1 MSTVTVFGAGAWG
14 STMAQVLND
23 AGNDVLLWGRSE
35 DVIAEINSAHTN
47 KKYLGSHELPLSLKA
62 TTDLA
67 QAFAHSHIYVLA
79 IPAQQLRV
87 TLQEWKPF
95 FSSDSIIVSTLKGIE
110 ISTQMRMTEV
120 IEDVLGPHAIA
131 LITGPNLADEL
142 VLRQPAG
149 AVAAAPTQELADQ
162 MRDLFRTPYYRVY
175 TDELVLRQPAGAVA
189 AAPTQELADQMRD
202 LFRTPYYR
210 VYTSVDVMGCE
221 LAGAIKS
228 VIALAVGISIG
239 MGFGENTQAMLIT
252 RGLNEV
258 ARLCAAHG
266 SDPLSAAGLAGMG
279 DLVASCGSPLSRNR
293 TFGEVLGRTGSM
305 AQASEQ
311 VAKTVEGVASA
322 GAVAEIAHRV
332 GIEVPVIEAVGEIV
346 SEQLTPAAAL
356 QKLMEITTKAENF
369 IR

>member
-1 MSTVTVFGAGAWG
+1 MSKVTVFGAGAWG
-14 STMAQVLND
+14 STMAQVLSD
-23 AGNDVLLWGRSE
+23 AGNEVLLWGRSSE
-35 DVIAEINSAHTN
+35 VIAEINTSHTN
-47 KKYLGSHELPLSLKA
+47 TKYLGAHTLPDSLSA
-62 TTDLA
+62 TTDLRE
-67 QAFAHSHIYVLA
+67 AFDFSDKYVLA
-79 IPAQQLRV
+79 IPAQQLRT
-87 TLQEWKPF
+87 TLGEWKPF
-95 FSSDSIIVSTLKGIE
+95 FKPNSIIVSTLKGIE

-120 IEDVLGPHAIA
+120 IEDVLGPHKIAI
-131 LITGPNLADEL
+131 ITGPNLADEL

-149 AVAAAPTQELADQ
+149 AVAAAPTMELA
-162 MRDLFRTPYYRVY
+162 
-175 TDELVLRQPAGAVA
+175 ELI
-189 AAPTQELADQMRD
+189 RD

-221 LAGAIKS
+221 LSGAIKS

-293 TFGEVLGRTGSM
+293 TFGEVVGRTGSM
-305 AQASEQ
+305 AKAREE

-322 GAVAEIAHRV
+322 GAVVEIAHRV
-332 GIEVPVIEAVGEIV
+332 GVEVPVIEAVGEIV

>member
-14 STMAQVLND
+14 STMAQVLSD
-23 AGNDVLLWGRSE
+23 AGNDVLLWGRSK

-47 KKYLGSHELPLSLKA
+47 KKYLGKHELPLSLQA

-79 IPAQQLRV
+79 IPAQQLRL
-87 TLQEWKPF
+87 TLEEWKPF
-95 FSSDSIIVSTLKGIE
+95 FSTDSIIVSTLKGIE

-120 IEDVLGPHAIA
+120 IQDVLGPRPIAI
-131 LITGPNLADEL
+131 ITGPNLADEL

-149 AVAAAPTQELADQ
+149 AVAAAATQELAD
-162 MRDLFRTPYYRVY
+162 R
-175 TDELVLRQPAGAVA
+175 
-189 AAPTQELADQMRD
+189 MRD

-228 VIALAVGISIG
+228 VIALAVGISFG

-305 AQASEQ
+305 AQAREQ

>member
-14 STMAQVLND
+14 STMAQVLSD
-23 AGNDVLLWGRSE
+23 AGNDVLLWGRSK

-47 KKYLGSHELPLSLKA
+47 KKYLGKHELPLSLQA

-79 IPAQQLRV
+79 IPAQQLRL
-87 TLQEWKPF
+87 TLEEWKPY
-95 FSSDSIIVSTLKGIE
+95 FSTDSIIVSTLKGIE

-120 IEDVLGPHAIA
+120 IQDVLGPRPIAI
-131 LITGPNLADEL
+131 ITGPNLADEL

-149 AVAAAPTQELADQ
+149 AVAAAATQELAD
-162 MRDLFRTPYYRVY
+162 R
-175 TDELVLRQPAGAVA
+175 
-189 AAPTQELADQMRD
+189 MRD

-228 VIALAVGISIG
+228 VIALAVGITIG

-305 AQASEQ
+305 AQAREQ

>member
-35 DVIAEINSAHTN
+35 DVIAEINSTHTN

-95 FSSDSIIVSTLKGIE
+95 FASDSIIVSTLKGIE

-120 IEDVLGPHAIA
+120 IEDVLGPHSIAI
-131 LITGPNLADEL
+131 ITGPNLA
-142 VLRQPAG
+142 
-149 AVAAAPTQELADQ
+149 
-162 MRDLFRTPYYRVY
+162 
-175 TDELVLRQPAGAVA
+175 DELVLRQPAGAVA

-305 AQASEQ
+305 AQAREQ

>member
-1 MSTVTVFGAGAWG
+1 MNKVTVFGAGAWG
-14 STMAQVLND
+14 STMAQVLSD
-23 AGNDVLLWGRSE
+23 AGNEVLLWGRNSE
-35 DVIAEINSAHTN
+35 VIAEINSTHTN
-47 KKYLGSHELPLSLKA
+47 KKYLQAHILPDAIVA
-62 TTDLA
+62 TTNLA
-67 QAFAHSHIYVLA
+67 EAFNFSDIYILA
-79 IPAQQLRV
+79 IPAQQLRS
-87 TLQEWKPF
+87 TLQDWEDH
-95 FSSDSIIVSTLKGIE
+95 FSSDCVIVSTLKGIE

-120 IEDVLGPHAIA
+120 IADVLGPHKVAI
-131 LITGPNLADEL
+131 ITGPNLADEL
-142 VLRQPAG
+142 VLGQPAG
-149 AVAAAPTQELADQ
+149 AV
-162 MRDLFRTPYYRVY
+162 
-175 TDELVLRQPAGAVA
+175 VA
-189 AAPTQELADQMRD
+189 AATIELAEQIRD

-210 VYTSVDVMGCE
+210 VYTSIDVMGCE

-293 TFGEVLGRTGSM
+293 TFGEAVGRTGSM
-305 AQASEQ
+305 AKAREI

-332 GIEVPVIEAVGEIV
+332 GIEVPVIEAVGDIV
-346 SEQLTPAAAL
+346 SEQLTPEAAF
-356 QKLMEITTKAENF
+356 QRLMEITTKAENF

>member
-1 MSTVTVFGAGAWG
+1 
-14 STMAQVLND
+14 MAQVLND

-35 DVIAEINSAHTN
+35 DVIAEINSTHTN
-47 KKYLGSHELPLSLKA
+47 KKYLGSHELPLSLQA

-67 QAFAHSHIYVLA
+67 QAFAHSRIYVLA
-79 IPAQQLRV
+79 IPAQQLRA

-95 FSSDSIIVSTLKGIE
+95 FSTDSIIVSTLKGIE

-120 IEDVLGPHAIA
+120 IKDVLGPHAIA
-131 LITGPNLADEL
+131 IITGPNLA
-142 VLRQPAG
+142 
-149 AVAAAPTQELADQ
+149 
-162 MRDLFRTPYYRVY
+162 
-175 TDELVLRQPAGAVA
+175 DELVLRQPAGAVA

-305 AQASEQ
+305 AQAREQ

>member
-1 MSTVTVFGAGAWG
+1 MSKVTVFGAGAWG
-14 STMAQVLND
+14 STMAQVLSD
-23 AGNDVLLWGRSE
+23 AGNDVLLWGRSS
-35 DVIAEINSAHTN
+35 DVINEINTSHTN
-47 KKYLGSHELPLSLKA
+47 AKYLGAHTLPDSLAA
-62 TTDLA
+62 TTDLKE
-67 QAFAHSHIYVLA
+67 AFGFSDIYVLA
-79 IPAQQLRV
+79 IPAQQLRT
-87 TLQEWKPF
+87 TLGEWKQF
-95 FSSDSIIVSTLKGIE
+95 FKPTSTVVSTLKGIE

-120 IEDVLGPHAIA
+120 IEDVLGPHKIAI
-131 LITGPNLADEL
+131 ITGPNLADEL

-149 AVAAAPTQELADQ
+149 AVAAAPTMELA
-162 MRDLFRTPYYRVY
+162 
-175 TDELVLRQPAGAVA
+175 EAI
-189 AAPTQELADQMRD
+189 RD

-210 VYTSVDVMGCE
+210 VYTSVDLMGCE
-221 LAGAIKS
+221 LSGAIKS

-293 TFGEVLGRTGSM
+293 TFGEVVGRTGSM
-305 AQASEQ
+305 AKAREE

-322 GAVAEIAHRV
+322 GAVVEIAHRV
-332 GIEVPVIEAVGEIV
+332 GVEVPVIEAVGEIV

>member
-14 STMAQVLND
+14 STMAQVLSD
-23 AGNDVLLWGRSE
+23 AGNDVLLWGRSKE
-35 DVIAEINSAHTN
+35 VIAEINSAHTN
-47 KKYLGSHELPLSLKA
+47 KKYLGSHELPLSLQA

-79 IPAQQLRV
+79 IPAQQLRL
-87 TLQEWKPF
+87 TLEEWKPF
-95 FSSDSIIVSTLKGIE
+95 FKADSIIVSTLKGIE

-120 IEDVLGPHAIA
+120 IQDVLGPRPIAI
-131 LITGPNLADEL
+131 ITGPNLADEL

-149 AVAAAPTQELADQ
+149 AVAAAATQELAD
-162 MRDLFRTPYYRVY
+162 R
-175 TDELVLRQPAGAVA
+175 
-189 AAPTQELADQMRD
+189 MRD

-305 AQASEQ
+305 AQAREQ